1 VVGPNG
7 SREHAFAVFWRVA
20 IAAFKDFV
28 QSLPAPAARP
38 GHPGSSEARQEG
50 GGGGSSVTVLLIEY
64 RVEDY
69 PAWKAVFDRDPTGRR
84 SHGVS
89 GHRIYQDSDD
99 PNHLMLSMEV
109 DSVREAKGFVDDLQP
124 AWEMSGAGR
133 AWVLQE
139 AY

>member
-1 VVGPNG
+1 
-7 SREHAFAVFWRVA
+7 
-20 IAAFKDFV
+20 
-28 QSLPAPAARP
+28 
-38 GHPGSSEARQEG
+38 
-50 GGGGSSVTVLLIEY
+50 VTVLLIEY

-133 AWVLQE
+133 AWVLREAESE